1 MPLRLVSFRL
11 PCWFR
16 LGEVSWS
23 RALRK
28 WARGRRGGGAV
39 SVCTRLQWL
48 CSLWRCPDTVCS
60 DASSVLLL
68 QGRADAAAQNGSELD
83 LRTPQWRPVTKQTQ
97 NNSSQNHSLTRAP
110 SQGSALELG
119 DSFQPWLLYSG
130 HSFRCREG
138 TASPQAPSYF
148 RRVVCVMDGGSEGR
162 SGGVSLVWLGW
173 GGEKGSLRRFPSPS
187 PSL

>member
-39 SVCTRLQWL
+39 SVCTRLQRL
-48 CSLWRCPDTVCS
+48 CSLWRCPDTGCS

-68 QGRADAAAQNGSELD
+68 LGRADAAAQNGSELD
-83 LRTPQWRPVTKQTQ
+83 LRTPQWRPVTKRRRTTALRTTAYPELPPKAALL
-97 NNSSQNHSLTRAP
+97 NSETSS
-110 SQGSALELG
+110 S
-119 DSFQPWLLYSG
+119 SG
-130 HSFRCREG
+130 HCTLAILSDAG
-138 TASPQAPSYF
+138 KAQLH
-148 RRVVCVMDGGSEGR
+148 RRLPLISIG
-162 SGGVSLVWLGW
+162 
-173 GGEKGSLRRFPSPS
+173 
-187 PSL
+187 